1 MVVGEATNEVTG
13 WFSINSRLGADAAP
27 LLFSFL
33 SGLYF

>member
-1 MVVGEATNEVTG
+1 MLVGEATNEGTG
-13 WFSINSRLGADAAP
+13 RLSVNSQLGVDTVP